1 MVYEIYGPPDSGKTT
16 YTLDLIKPS
25 EHLSLY
31 VNADFQIMR
40 NIVDAN
46 LYILNSNDIT
56 TIKEAVITLKDSIDT
71 IIIDSL
77 PMINNNE
84 HNIDKV
90 ISDIQKIISICKR
103 NNIDLYIIN
112 QYRMNKQHEEYTY
125 YLNRLRLYYNKRI
138 KVGKYLTF
146 FDFKNIYKK

>member
-40 NIVDAN
+40 NIVDSN

-56 TIKEAVITLKDSIDT
+56 TIKKAVITLKDSIDT

-77 PMINNNE
+77 PMINNDE

-103 NNIDLYIIN
+103 SNIDLYIIN
-112 QYRMNKQHEEYTY
+112 QYRMNQQHEEYTY

-138 KVGKYLTF
+138 KVGK
-146 FDFKNIYKK
+146 

>member
-138 KVGKYLTF
+138 KVGK
-146 FDFKNIYKK
+146 